1 MKPILVVDDSAF
13 ARMMV
18 KRCLSVSSLASR
30 SILEAADGREALDVL
45 RSNDVD
51 LVVSDL
57 NMPNLDGRAMLRRLR
72 ASPRLCL
79 VPVIV
84 VSSLVNDESRAELLR
99 IGASVV
105 LPKPLSPQAM
115 TNACAS
121 LEIV

>member
-1 MKPILVVDDSAF
+1 MNPILVVDDSSF

-18 KRCLSVSSLASR
+18 KRCLAVTALASR
-30 SILEAADGREALDVL
+30 PILEAGDGREALEVL
-45 RSNDVD
+45 RRSTVD

-72 ASPRLCL
+72 ASPKLCQ

-115 TNACAS
+115 TDACAS
-121 LEIV
+121 LEIA